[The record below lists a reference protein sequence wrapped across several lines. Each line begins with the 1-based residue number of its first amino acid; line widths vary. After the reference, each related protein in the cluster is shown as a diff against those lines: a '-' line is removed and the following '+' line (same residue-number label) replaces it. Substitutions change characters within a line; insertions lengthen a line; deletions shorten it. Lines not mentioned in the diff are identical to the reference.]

1 MKKMILGLIL
11 STFLFSFY
19 NIGETVSTSDQGLT
33 KSTCYEGNGYGVN
46 DNWSLSDWNGNING
60 GNYNVVFIEMSAT
73 W

>member
-1 MKKMILGLIL
+1 MKKMVLGLIF

-33 KSTCYEGNGYGVN
+33 KSTCYEGNGYDIN
-46 DNWSLSDWNGNING
+46 DEWSLSDWNGDTNG